1 MAFSVDKGNYIIEE
15 IELDYTF
22 DEGFNPLYYFTVNE
36 NDFEDITDG
45 DRVKLVLT
53 FDNDNKRKR
62 ADVRLNAETVFVD
75 VNSGRYEKDI
85 TEFVKEGENF
95 IKIFARNEFDL
106 VQLEIRLEL
115 D

>member
-1 MAFSVDKGNYIIEE
+1 M
-15 IELDYTF
+15 
-22 DEGFNPLYYFTVNE
+22 
-36 NDFEDITDG
+36 
-45 DRVKLVLT
+45 
-53 FDNDNKRKR
+53 
-62 ADVRLNAETVFVD
+62 NAETVFVD